1 MFAQVDNGV
10 SLESESWHALEDAGS
25 EEIESDGDEDDDPF
39 ITSMLASLSA
49 SATASGEPARD
60 APAAVASEAASASRV
75 VASTVEAPERAIAAA
90 LVQRS
95 QSETFL
101 EIDAA
106 HDYPGFVWCHPAVF
120 PESDDEQ
127 DLTLEESKEE
137 TEAAEEKDGEEPQ
150 SVASTSASLQV
161 SCMIFTC
168 KIYLLLHSLL
178 DMPSFSCL
186 LCDRNR
192 S

>member
-1 MFAQVDNGV
+1 VV
-10 SLESESWHALEDAGS
+10 VERESWHALEDAGL
-25 EEIESDGDEDDDPF
+25 EENESDGDEDDDPF

-75 VASTVEAPERAIAAA
+75 VASTVEAPERAIAESA

-95 QSETFL
+95 QAETFL

-120 PESDDEQ
+120 PESDDEE

-168 KIYLLLHSLL
+168 KINLLFHLPMTRRHFLVCRVTGIGL
-178 DMPSFSCL
+178 K
-186 LCDRNR
+186 
-192 S
+192 